1 MSLGELYHKQPL
13 FATTTRKKKKDTS
26 TKVFLKDR
34 SGRETR
40 EEKMISYTKKIK

>member
-1 MSLGELYHKQPL
+1 VNFTTNNHFLQQPQG
-13 FATTTRKKKKDTS
+13 KKKDIS